1 MPPSPISDLPTSSAA
16 AASNDV
22 DNNLQPF
29 FVLHKALPRKSE
41 RKSSGFGTAK
51 RKIDLPPSSLKS
63 IEKSDVSSTEEASDW
78 IYEQLRLEAFNR
90 TWSKIDSTIK
100 DVLRQINLNLFDE
113 VQSWVLE
120 SFSKIKS
127 IRPHKISEIQRPY
140 PLVTDIICRKIPT
153 ALILTKNVEFVDDL
167 LTFQEL
173 GGHLKSSGCHVAY
186 LTSLDFSVKH
196 GISGCLRSLLRQLV
210 SEAPDMADISILASW
225 YCEPENCDNPVL
237 VIIDDSERCCGAVL
251 ADFITMLSEWVIK
264 IPIIFIMGVATT
276 FDAPRRLLP
285 SDAQQH
291 LHPCKFTLGSPCEK
305 MNALIES
312 VLVKSCSGFSIGH
325 KVAAFLRNYFLRHD
339 GTFTSFVRALK
350 LACVKHFEM
359 EPLSFLG
366 LDILDED
373 SEIFQQGQCDS
384 LPDSLRNHAFNLPSC
399 QREKILKGTGGSLVH
414 GLTELRRLQK
424 CWSSVV
430 MCLFEVGKRKN
441 MQLLDIFC
449 EAIDP
454 TLYNLRALDHN
465 LQLSSLIG
473 RNLIEGKSS
482 SAKGGFI
489 AQAIQQVREL
499 PAASL
504 SHLLNIWGVHT
515 GEMNEIQDRVR
526 ELQSIIS
533 SGGGGLIFKE
543 KCTDIH
549 KRSRSLSA
557 GKGTLSVNDKAA
569 MLLDGMVRKFLMPI
583 ECVPFHEIVCFKH
596 VDVLQSALIGDPR
609 RTIQVDLLKSP
620 TYLQCCCCSR
630 GGNALS
636 SSMHDTSIMYSLAQ
650 EYGDVINLH
659 DWYQSFKATVLSAS
673 TKTKCKLQHSPASK
687 KVKATPSESEATIQA
702 RFCRAVTELQ
712 IAGLLR
718 MPSKRRPDFVQRVA
732 FGL

>member
-1 MPPSPISDLPTSSAA
+1 MLPSPISDPPTSSAA
-16 AASNDV
+16 AASDDV

-41 RKSSGFGTAK
+41 RKSSGCGRAR
-51 RKIDLPPSSLKS
+51 RKIDLPPSSPKS
-63 IEKSDVSSTEEASDW
+63 IEKSDVSSPEEANDR
-78 IYEQLRLEAFNR
+78 IYEQLRLQAFNR

-113 VQSWVLE
+113 VQRWVLE
-120 SFSKIKS
+120 SFSNIKS
-127 IRPHKISEIQRPY
+127 IRPHKVSEIQRPY
-140 PLVTDIICRKIPT
+140 PLVTDTICRKIPT
-153 ALILTKNVEFVDDL
+153 ALIFTKNAEFVDDL

-186 LTSLDFSVKH
+186 LSSLDFSVKH

-210 SEAPDMADISILASW
+210 SEAPDMADIYILASW
-225 YCEPENCDNPVL
+225 YCEPENYDNPIL
-237 VIIDDSERCCGAVL
+237 LIIDDMERCCGAVL
-251 ADFITMLSEWVIK
+251 AEFITMLSEWVIK

-276 FDAPRRLLP
+276 FDAPRRLLL

-291 LHPCKFTLGSPCEK
+291 LHPSKFTLGSPCEK
-305 MNALIES
+305 MNALVES

-339 GTFTSFVRALK
+339 GTITSFVRALK
-350 LACVKHFEM
+350 LACIKHFEM

-366 LDILDED
+366 LDIPDED
-373 SEIFQQGQCDS
+373 CEIFQHGQCDS

-399 QREKILKGTGGSLVH
+399 QREKNLKGTGGSLIH
-414 GLTELRRLQK
+414 GLTELRTLQK
-424 CWSSVV
+424 GWSSAV
-430 MCLFEVGKRKN
+430 MCLFEVGKQKN

-454 TLYNLRALDHN
+454 TLYNLRASDHN
-465 LQLSSLIG
+465 LQLSSLTG
-473 RNLIEGKSS
+473 RSLIEGKSGF
-482 SAKGGFI
+482 AKGGFI

-504 SHLLNIWGVHT
+504 SHLLNIWVVHIE
-515 GEMNEIQDRVR
+515 EMNEIQDRVR

-533 SGGGGLIFKE
+533 SGGGGPVLKE

-549 KRSRSLSA
+549 KRSISLSA

-569 MLLDGMVRKFLMPI
+569 MLLEGMVRKFLMPI

-620 TYLQCCCCSR
+620 TYLQCRCCSR
-630 GGNALS
+630 RGNVLS
-636 SSMHDTSIMYSLAQ
+636 SSMHDTSIIYSLAQ
-650 EYGDVINLH
+650 EYGDIINLP
-659 DWYQSFKATVLSAS
+659 DWYQSFKATVSAG
-673 TKTKCKLQHSPASK
+673 TKTKRKLQHSPASK

-712 IAGLLR
+712 ITGLIR